1 MSMIRVESML
11 MPAVHA
17 AARGHDEVMLLLAVM
32 GKEACVEVVSTTD
45 SHWEW
50 ETLKSS
56 ATASLPPPKK
66 KQFRQEVSEKS
77 A

>member
-45 SHWEW
+45 SH
-50 ETLKSS
+50 
-56 ATASLPPPKK
+56 
-66 KQFRQEVSEKS
+66 
-77 A
+77 